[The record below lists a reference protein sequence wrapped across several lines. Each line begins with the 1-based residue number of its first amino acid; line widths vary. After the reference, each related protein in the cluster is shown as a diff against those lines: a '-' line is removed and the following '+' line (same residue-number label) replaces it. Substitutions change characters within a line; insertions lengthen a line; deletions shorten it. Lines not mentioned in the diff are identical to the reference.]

1 MGILEEIEEA
11 LLYLW
16 EIFSKNWWRII
27 SLSAI
32 LFFIIP
38 FIKWALFGTLYFIFK
53 TEYLLQKFTEVTFL
67 DSFLP
72 WWLEALMHPLGAIVD
87 YLLIVLIITCIFCLV
102 DYYST

>member
-38 FIKWALFGTLYFIFK
+38 FIKWALFGTPLLYI
-53 TEYLLQKFTEVTFL
+53 
-67 DSFLP
+67 
-72 WWLEALMHPLGAIVD
+72 
-87 YLLIVLIITCIFCLV
+87 
-102 DYYST
+102 